1 MTRALAS
8 LAAVLALAACRS
20 GPPPEQAG
28 AAPPEE
34 EPPVAV
40 NPQAPIHY
48 PPALFDRGVEGEVV
62 LRLFIDS
69 TGKVVPESSKVGESS
84 GSRSLD
90 SAALDGSKLLRY
102 APAKRRGVPITTWF
116 LQPVEF
122 RQPQAPVLGNEPDTV
137 TPRPKAPRTPPPVRR
152 APRRADTTAAPR
164 RDTVADT
171 TKKDTTQRTDT
182 SAGPR

>member
-1 MTRALAS
+1 VTRRAPW
-8 LAAVLALAACRS
+8 LAAALVAAACRS
-20 GPPPEQAG
+20 GPPPEQAA

-34 EPPVAV
+34 EAPVAV

-137 TPRPKAPRTPPPVRR
+137 TPRPKAKATPPPRRR
-152 APRRADTTAAPR
+152 APRLADTTAAPR
-164 RDTVADT
+164 RDTTAAPV
-171 TKKDTTQRTDT
+171 KDTTPKTDT
-182 SAGPR
+182 SAAAH

>member
-1 MTRALAS
+1 MTRRAPWLAVALA
-8 LAAVLALAACRS
+8 AAACRS

-90 SAALDGSKLLRY
+90 SAALDGSKQLRY

-137 TPRPKAPRTPPPVRR
+137 TPRPKAAATPPPVRR
-152 APRRADTTAAPR
+152 APRRVDTTTTPR
-164 RDTVADT
+164 RDTTATPVR
-171 TKKDTTQRTDT
+171 DTTQKTDT
-182 SAGPR
+182 SAAAR

>member
-1 MTRALAS
+1 MMRRTPWLTVAFIVPHAARARRPSRPARRPRRR
-8 LAAVLALAACRS
+8 AAGR
-20 GPPPEQAG
+20 GE
-28 AAPPEE
+28 
-34 EPPVAV
+34 
-40 NPQAPIHY
+40 PQAPIHY
-48 PPALFDRGVEGEVV
+48 PPGLFDRGVEGEVV

-90 SAALDGSKLLRY
+90 SAALDGSKQLRY

-137 TPRPKAPRTPPPVRR
+137 TPRPKAAATPPPVRR
-152 APRRADTTAAPR
+152 APRRVDTTATPR
-164 RDTVADT
+164 RDTMPDT
-171 TKKDTTQRTDT
+171 IRDTTQKTDT
-182 SAGPR
+182 SAAAH

>member
-1 MTRALAS
+1 MTRRPSWLVVALA
-8 LAAVLALAACRS
+8 ALACRS

-28 AAPPEE
+28 TAPPEE

-40 NPQAPIHY
+40 NAQAPIHY

-69 TGKVVPESSKVGESS
+69 TGKVVAESSKVGESS

-90 SAALDGSKLLRY
+90 SAALDGSKQLRY

-137 TPRPKAPRTPPPVRR
+137 TPRP
-152 APRRADTTAAPR
+152 PRRARRPVDTSAAPRPDTTAAPVR
-164 RDTVADT
+164 
-171 TKKDTTQRTDT
+171 DTTQKTDT
-182 SAGPR
+182 SAAPR

>member
-1 MTRALAS
+1 MTRRPSWLVVALA
-8 LAAVLALAACRS
+8 ALACRS
-20 GPPPEQAG
+20 GPPPQQA
-28 AAPPEE
+28 ATAPPEE

-40 NPQAPIHY
+40 NAQAPIHY

-69 TGKVVPESSKVGESS
+69 TGKVVPESTKVGESS

-90 SAALDGSKLLRY
+90 SAALDGSKQLRY

-152 APRRADTTAAPR
+152 AARRVDTTAAPR
-164 RDTVADT
+164 RDTTAAPVR
-171 TKKDTTQRTDT
+171 DTTQKTDT
-182 SAGPR
+182 SAAPR

>member
-1 MTRALAS
+1 MRRAPWLI
-8 LAAVLALAACRS
+8 AALVAAACRAS
-20 GPPPEQAG
+20 PPPDQGG

-34 EPPVAV
+34 EAPVAV
-40 NPQAPIHY
+40 NPQTPIRY

-69 TGKVVPESSKVGESS
+69 TGRVVAESSKVGESS

-90 SAALDGSKLLRY
+90 SAALDGSRLLRY

-137 TPRPKAPRTPPPVRR
+137 TPRPKAVATPPVRR
-152 APRRADTTAAPR
+152 APRPADTTAAPR
-164 RDTVADT
+164 RDTVPDT
-171 TKKDTTQRTDT
+171 LKDTTQKTDT
-182 SAGPR
+182 SAVPR

>member
-1 MTRALAS
+1 MTPGMRWFALA
-8 LAAVLALAACRS
+8 LIAVACRS

-69 TGKVVPESSKVGESS
+69 IGKVVPESSKVGESS

-90 SAALDGSKLLRY
+90 SAALDGSKQLRY

-116 LQPVEF
+116 LQPVEV
-122 RQPQAPVLGNEPDTV
+122 RQPQAPALGNEPDTV
-137 TPRPKAPRTPPPVRR
+137 TPRPKAAPTPPPVRR
-152 APRRADTTAAPR
+152 APRRVDTTATPR
-164 RDTVADT
+164 RDTMPDT
-171 TKKDTTQRTDT
+171 VRDTTQKTDT
-182 SAGPR
+182 SAAPR

>member
-1 MTRALAS
+1 MTRHTRLFVAACAAL
-8 LAAVLALAACRS
+8 VACRS

-34 EPPVAV
+34 EAPVAV

-69 TGKVVPESSKVGESS
+69 TGRVVAESTKVGESS

-90 SAALDGSKLLRY
+90 SAALDGAKLLRY

-122 RQPQAPVLGNEPDTV
+122 RQPQGPALGNEPDTV
-137 TPRPKAPRTPPPVRR
+137 TPRPKAAPTPPVRR
-152 APRRADTTAAPR
+152 ARRVDTTATPR
-164 RDTVADT
+164 RDTIPDT
-171 TKKDTTQRTDT
+171 TRDTTTQKTDT
-182 SAGPR
+182 SAAPR